1 MKASHNPDR
10 LGVTF
15 DDPGL
20 VADAGLLLTTTLA
33 QRLGLHEALDKHL
46 KLGQVAGAANAGQKA
61 MTLIASALAGGDSID
76 DANALRAGNTAAVL
90 GHHPAAPSTLGTFLR
105 AFTSGH
111 ARQLDAVLEDV
122 LSRAWDLGAKPTGET
137 TKIDLDSSILE
148 TYGFQKQGG
157 SDFTYAHTRGY
168 HPLFAVLA
176 GGGDVIHCRLR
187 GGRANSGRGAGSF
200 MRQTL
205 ARLARAGTS
214 GDVVVRADSGFYNRH
229 VVDACERHG
238 AYFSISVRLQ
248 ASHHK
253 LIDEIGETA
262 WQEIPYWLEG
272 TAAVAEIRY
281 APFGRRSAYR
291 LIVRRVEPTP
301 GSQLALRGLAYR
313 YFAFITDRDGVTIE
327 LEADHRRH
335 AEIENVIRELKYG
348 CGLNHMPSGKFG
360 ANAAWLALNV
370 IAHNLSRWLQRLTD
384 GSATVNLKSLRH
396 RLLKVPGRL
405 VRSGRRMRLRMP
417 VLWPWEA
424 EFMAALAK
432 LRLLSAPAG

>member
-1 MKASHNPDR
+1 MKASHNLDR

-20 VADAGLLLTTTLA
+20 VADAGLLLTATLA
-33 QRLGLHEALDKHL
+33 QRLGLRATLDRHL
-46 KLGQVAGAANAGQKA
+46 KLGRVAGAANADQKA
-61 MTLIASALAGGDSID
+61 MTLIASILVGGDTID
-76 DANALRAGNTAAVL
+76 DANALRAGNVATVL

-105 AFTSGH
+105 AFTAGH

-122 LSRAWDLGAKPTGET
+122 LSRAWDLGARPTGDM
-137 TKIDLDSSILE
+137 TKIDLDSSIVE
-148 TYGFQKQGG
+148 TYGLHKQGG
-157 SDFTYAHTRGY
+157 NNFTYTHTRGY

-187 GGRANSGRGAGSF
+187 GGSANSGRGAGSF
-200 MRQTL
+200 TRQTL
-205 ARLARAGTS
+205 ARVARAGT
-214 GDVVVRADSGFYNRH
+214 GAEVVVRADSGFYSRH

-238 AYFSISVRLQ
+238 AYFSVSVRLQ

-253 LIDEIGETA
+253 LIEEIEEAA
-262 WQEIPYWLEG
+262 WEEIPYWLEG
-272 TAAVAEIRY
+272 TAAVAEIPY
-281 APFGRRSAYR
+281 APFGRKSTYR

-313 YFAFITDRDGVTIE
+313 YFAFITDREGATVE

-360 ANAAWLALNV
+360 ANAAWLVLNA
-370 IAHNLSRWLQRLTD
+370 IAHNLARWLLRLTD
-384 GSATVNLKSLRH
+384 AGVANLKSLRH

-405 VRSGRRMRLRMP
+405 VRSGRRLRLRMP
-417 VLWPWEA
+417 ERWPWEA
-424 EFMAALAK
+424 EFMAALAR
-432 LRLLSAPAG
+432 LRLLPAG

>member
-33 QRLGLHEALDKHL
+33 QRLGLHETLDKHL

-76 DANALRAGNTAAVL
+76 DANALRAGNTAVVL
-90 GHHPAAPSTLGTFLR
+90 GHRPVAPSTLGTFLR

-187 GGRANSGRGAGSF
+187 GGRANSARGAGSF

-205 ARLARAGTS
+205 ARLARAGAS
-214 GDVVVRADSGFYNRH
+214 GDVVVRADSGFYSRH

-248 ASHHK
+248 SSHHK
-253 LIDEIGETA
+253 LIDEIDETA

-272 TAAVAEIRY
+272 TAAVAEIPY
-281 APFGRRSAYR
+281 TPFGRRSAYR
-291 LIVRRVEPTP
+291 LVVRRVEPTP

-313 YFAFITDRDGVTIE
+313 YFAFITDRDGATVE

-335 AEIENVIRELKYG
+335 AEVENVIRELKYG

-370 IAHNLSRWLQRLTD
+370 IAHNLACWLQRLTN
-384 GSATVNLKSLRH
+384 GGAANLKSLRY
-396 RLLKVPGRL
+396 RLLKVPGRI
-405 VRSGRRMRLRMP
+405 VRSGRKLRLRMP
-417 VLWPWEA
+417 ERWPWEA
-424 EFMAALAK
+424 EFMAALAR
-432 LRLLSAPAG
+432 LRLLAAG

>member
-1 MKASHNPDR
+1 MKASHNLDR

-20 VADAGLLLTTTLA
+20 VADAGLLLTATLA
-33 QRLGLHEALDKHL
+33 QRLGLRATLDRHL
-46 KLGQVAGAANAGQKA
+46 KLGRVAGAANADQKA
-61 MTLIASALAGGDSID
+61 MTLIASILVGGDTID
-76 DANALRAGNTAAVL
+76 DANALRAGNVATVL

-105 AFTSGH
+105 AFTAGH

-122 LSRAWDLGAKPTGET
+122 LSSAWDLGARPSGDM
-137 TKIDLDSSILE
+137 TKIDLDSSIVE
-148 TYGFQKQGG
+148 TYGLHKQGG
-157 SDFTYAHTRGY
+157 SNFTYTHTRGY

-187 GGRANSGRGAGSF
+187 GGSANSGRGASSF
-200 MRQTL
+200 TRQTL
-205 ARLARAGTS
+205 ARVARAGT
-214 GDVVVRADSGFYNRH
+214 GAEVVVRADSDFYSGH
-229 VVDACERHG
+229 VVDACEYHG
-238 AYFSISVRLQ
+238 AYFSVSVRLQ

-253 LIDEIGETA
+253 LIEEIEESA
-262 WQEIPYWLEG
+262 WEEIPYWLEG
-272 TAAVAEIRY
+272 TAAVAEIPY
-281 APFGRRSAYR
+281 APFGRKSTYR

-313 YFAFITDRDGVTIE
+313 YFAFITDREGATVE

-360 ANAAWLALNV
+360 ANAAWLVLNA
-370 IAHNLSRWLQRLTD
+370 IAHNLARWLLRLTD
-384 GSATVNLKSLRH
+384 AGVTNLKSLRH

-405 VRSGRRMRLRMP
+405 VRSGRRLRLRMP
-417 VLWPWEA
+417 ERWPWEA
-424 EFMAALAK
+424 EFMAALAR
-432 LRLLSAPAG
+432 LRLLPAG